1 MLIGRANKLLT
12 EEGGYFKI
20 LKNSRSNEA
29 MANENI
35 LVIDDS
41 PDILTQFAS
50 FLKEEGF
57 EVDTALD
64 GPTAISK
71 IDKKFFDLI
80 LTDLKMPGMDGMEVL
95 RYVQEN
101 SPDSI
106 CIILTGY
113 GTVKNAVEAIKLGA
127 FDYLTKLIKFDEI
140 LITLKRALEYR
151 NLRRENIN
159 LKSQLKKK
167 YRFENIIGD
176 SDKMQKIFEVIE
188 KVADSDS
195 TILILGESGT
205 GKELIAKAI
214 HYNSYR
220 RDGPFIPVNC
230 AAIPSELLESEL
242 FGHEK
247 GAFTNAIRTR
257 IGRFELANGGT
268 IFLDEIGDMS
278 PFLQSKLLRVLQ
290 DRQFERIGG
299 IKTIKTDIRVIAAT
313 HQDLKSAV
321 EQKRFREDLYY
332 RLNVIPIHLPPLRE
346 RKSDIPLLA
355 YHFLEHFNRTKKK
368 KIKGFTKEA
377 MEKLLQYDWPGNVR
391 ELENTIERVVILL
404 DNDLITPQ
412 DLPEKFQNISRDEL
426 DYEIIIPDEGISL
439 EAAVNEFEK
448 KLILQALKKTGWV
461 KNKAARLLNLNRT
474 TLIEKIKRQNLQP
487 PESI

>member
-1 MLIGRANKLLT
+1 
-12 EEGGYFKI
+12 
-20 LKNSRSNEA
+20 
-29 MANENI
+29 MANESI
-35 LVIDDS
+35 LIIDDS
-41 PDILTQFAS
+41 PEILTQFHN

-64 GPTAISK
+64 GQSGIAK
-71 IDKKFFDLI
+71 IEKKFYDLI
-80 LTDLKMPGMDGMEVL
+80 VTDLKMPGIDGMQVL
-95 RYVQEN
+95 KHVQEN
-101 SPDSI
+101 SPDSL

-127 FDYLTKLIKFDEI
+127 FDYLTKPIKLDEI

-151 NLRRENIN
+151 HLRRENIN
-159 LKSQLKKK
+159 LKSQLKRK

-176 SDKMQKIFEVIE
+176 SEKMQKVFEVIE

-257 IGRFELANGGT
+257 IGRFEMANGGT

-278 PFLQSKLLRVLQ
+278 PVLQSKLLRVLQ

-313 HQDLKSAV
+313 HQDLKLAV

-355 YHFLEHFNRTKKK
+355 HHFLEHFNKTKKK

-377 MEKLLQYDWPGNVR
+377 IEKLMQYNWPGNVR

-404 DNDLITPQ
+404 DGDFITPQ
-412 DLPEKFQNISRDEL
+412 DLPEKFQNLSRDNL
-426 DYEIIIPDEGISL
+426 PQEIIIPDEGISL
-439 EAAVNEFEK
+439 EEAVNEFEK
-448 KLILQALKKTGWV
+448 RLILQALQKTGWI

-474 TLIEKIKRQNLQP
+474 TLIEKIKRQNIQP
-487 PESI
+487 PDSF

>member
-1 MLIGRANKLLT
+1 
-12 EEGGYFKI
+12 
-20 LKNSRSNEA
+20 

-35 LVIDDS
+35 LIIDDS
-41 PDILTQFAS
+41 PEIVTQFS
-50 FLKEEGF
+50 NFLKEEGF
-57 EVDTALD
+57 EVETALD
-64 GPTAISK
+64 GQAGISK
-71 IDKKFFDLI
+71 IEKRFYDLI
-80 LTDLKMPGMDGMEVL
+80 VTDLKMPGLDGMQVL
-95 RYVQEN
+95 KYVQEN

-127 FDYLTKLIKFDEI
+127 FDYLTKPIKLDEI

-159 LKSQLKKK
+159 LKNQLRKK
-167 YRFENIIGD
+167 YRFENIVGD
-176 SDKMQKIFEVIE
+176 SEKMQKIFEVIE

-220 RDGPFIPVNC
+220 REGPFIPVNC

-278 PFLQSKLLRVLQ
+278 PVLQSKLLRVLQ

-313 HQDLKSAV
+313 HQDLKLAV

-355 YHFLEHFNRTKKK
+355 HHFLDHFNRTKKK

-377 MEKLLQYDWPGNVR
+377 MDKLIQYDWPGNVR

-404 DNDLITPQ
+404 DGEFITPQ
-412 DLPEKFQNISRDEL
+412 DLPEKFQNLTRENL
-426 DYEIIIPDEGISL
+426 PQEIIIPDEGISL
-439 EAAVNEFEK
+439 EEAVNEFEK
-448 KLILQALKKTGWV
+448 KLILQALQKTGWV

-474 TLIEKIKRQNLQP
+474 TLIEKIKRQNLHP
-487 PESI
+487 PDSF

>member
-1 MLIGRANKLLT
+1 
-12 EEGGYFKI
+12 
-20 LKNSRSNEA
+20 

-41 PDILTQFAS
+41 PEVLTQFAN

-57 EVDTALD
+57 EADTALD
-64 GPTAISK
+64 GQTGISK
-71 IDKKFFDLI
+71 IEKKFYDLI
-80 LTDLKMPGMDGMEVL
+80 LTDLKMPGLDGMEVL
-95 RYVQEN
+95 KYVQEN

-127 FDYLTKLIKFDEI
+127 FDYLTKPIKLDEI
-140 LITLKRALEYR
+140 LITLKRALDYR

-176 SDKMQKIFEVIE
+176 SEKMQKIFEVIE

-220 RDGPFIPVNC
+220 REHPFIPVNC

-278 PFLQSKLLRVLQ
+278 PMLQSKLLRILQ

-299 IKTIKTDIRVIAAT
+299 VKTIKTDIRVIAAT
-313 HQDLKSAV
+313 HQDLKLAV

-332 RLNVIPIHLPPLRE
+332 RLNVIPIHIPPLRE

-355 YHFLEHFNRTKKK
+355 HHFLEHFNKTKKK

-377 MEKLLQYDWPGNVR
+377 MDKLIQYNWPGNVR
-391 ELENTIERVVILL
+391 ELENTIERVIILL
-404 DNDLITPQ
+404 DGDFITPQ
-412 DLPEKFQNISRDEL
+412 DLPEKFQSLSRDNL
-426 DYEIIIPDEGISL
+426 SQEIIIPEEGISL
-439 EAAVNEFEK
+439 EEAVNEFEK
-448 KLILQALKKTGWV
+448 RLILQALQKTGWV

-474 TLIEKIKRQNLQP
+474 TLIEKIKRQNLHP
-487 PESI
+487 PKAI